1 MSKERILTMKNI
13 DKSFPGVQALKDVDF
28 NLNKGEIHALVGENG
43 AGKSTL
49 VNILN
54 GIHKKDRGKIE
65 YKGKEVEYKN
75 PKEAM
80 KAGLSIIHQ
89 ELELIPYL
97 SVAENIYLGREPRKG
112 IFIDYKKLYEIT
124 GKIIDQLGVNINP
137 QEIVNNLN
145 IGKKQMVEIAKA
157 VSQNADV
164 LVMDEPTS
172 SLTNQEIDILFDL
185 IERLKEQEISII
197 YISHRLEEVFEICDR
212 VTVLRD
218 GKKVDEVKVDKTNR
232 EKIIQMMVGRDIDER
247 FPEVDT
253 KNKDIILEVN
263 NLNVP
268 HKVKNAS
275 FKLRKGEILGV
286 AGLMGAGRTE
296 LAKSIYG
303 EFKKTSGE
311 ILLHGN
317 KINLNSPQK
326 AINNGIYYL
335 SEDRKGEGLIL
346 NLSVE
351 KNITLSIIKKL
362 SKYGLFI
369 NKNIE
374 KDISKN
380 YIDEFDIKTPSPK
393 QKVKN
398 LSGGNQQKVVISKV
412 LSTEPQIVILDEPT
426 RGIDVGAKND
436 IYHLI
441 KKLTNEDVA
450 VIMISSELPEILN
463 LSDRILVMYE
473 NEQAGILDAKTAD
486 QEKIM
491 NLATGGNQID

>member
-1 MSKERILTMKNI
+1 MSKDKILAMSNI
-13 DKSFPGVQALKDVDF
+13 NKSFPGVQALKNVNF
-28 NLNKGEIHALVGENG
+28 NLNKGEVHALVGENG

-49 VNILN
+49 VKILN
-54 GIHKKDRGKIE
+54 GIHKKDKGKIK
-65 YKGKEVEYKN
+65 YKGKKVEYKS

-89 ELELIPYL
+89 ELELIPHL

-112 IFIDYKKLYEIT
+112 IFIDYTKLYNMTE
-124 GKIIDQLGVNINP
+124 KIINKLGVQINP
-137 QEIVNNLN
+137 QEIVKNLN

-172 SLTNQEIDILFDL
+172 SLTNQEIDILFEL
-185 IERLKEQEISII
+185 INRLKKQNISII

-218 GKKVDEVKVDKTNR
+218 GKQVNEVLVKNTDR
-232 EKIIQMMVGRDIDER
+232 EELIKMMVGRDINER

-253 KNKDIILEVN
+253 KNKDTILEVK

-268 HKVKNAS
+268 GKVEDTS
-275 FKLRKGEILGV
+275 FQLRKGEILGV
-286 AGLMGAGRTE
+286 AGLMGSGRTE

-303 EFKKTSGE
+303 EFKKTSGT
-311 ILLHGN
+311 ILLN
-317 KINLNSPQK
+317 DKKINLDSPQK

-346 NLSVE
+346 NLSV
-351 KNITLSIIKKL
+351 KNNITLSIVEKISRL
-362 SKYGLFI
+362 GIFI
-369 NKNIE
+369 DKNEENKIT
-374 KDISKN
+374 KN
-380 YIDEFDIKTPSPK
+380 YIDEFDIKTPSPE

-412 LSTEPQIVILDEPT
+412 LSTEPKIVILDEPT
-426 RGIDVGAKND
+426 RGIDVGAKNE

-463 LSDRILVMYE
+463 LSDKILVMYE
-473 NEQAGILDAKTAD
+473 NKQAGILDAENTG
-486 QEKIM
+486 QEQIM
-491 NLATGGNQID
+491 DLATGGKQN

>member
-1 MSKERILTMKNI
+1 MSKERILAMKNI

-28 NLNKGEIHALVGENG
+28 NLNKGEVHALVGENG

-49 VNILN
+49 VKILN
-54 GIHKKDRGKIE
+54 GIHKKDRGIIKYRGE
-65 YKGKEVEYKN
+65 KVEYKN

-89 ELELIPYL
+89 ELELIPHL
-97 SVAENIYLGREPRKG
+97 SVAENIYLGREPKKG
-112 IFIDYKKLYEIT
+112 IFIDYQKLYEIT
-124 GKIIDQLGVNINP
+124 GKIIDKLGVNINP
-137 QEIVNNLN
+137 QEIVKNLN

-197 YISHRLEEVFEICDR
+197 YISHRLEEVFEICDK

-218 GKKVDEVKVDKTNR
+218 GKKVDEVKVEDTDR
-232 EKIIQMMVGRDIDER
+232 EKLIQMMVGRNIDER
-247 FPEVDT
+247 FPEVKT
-253 KNKDIILEVN
+253 ENKDTILEIK
-263 NLNVP
+263 NLTVP
-268 HKVKNAS
+268 GKVKNAS

-311 ILLHGN
+311 ILLDGN

-326 AINNGIYYL
+326 AIKNGIYYL

-362 SKYGLFI
+362 SKFGMFI
-369 NKNIE
+369 NKNEEE
-374 KDISKN
+374 KITKN
-380 YIDEFDIKTPSPK
+380 YIDEFDIKTPSPE

-398 LSGGNQQKVVISKV
+398 LSGGNQQKVVVSKV
-412 LSTEPQIVILDEPT
+412 LSTKPQIVILDEPT

-441 KKLTNEDVA
+441 KKLTSEDVA

-473 NEQAGILDAKTAD
+473 NEQAGILNAKDAD

-491 NLATGGNQID
+491 NLATGGNQN

>member
-1 MSKERILTMKNI
+1 MNKERILTMKNI

-54 GIHKKDRGKIE
+54 GIHKKDRGKIK
-65 YKGKEVEYKN
+65 YKGEVVEYKN
-75 PKEAM
+75 PKDAM

-97 SVAENIYLGREPRKG
+97 SVAENIYLGREPRNG
-112 IFIDYKKLYEIT
+112 IFIDYQKLYEIT
-124 GKIIDQLGVNINP
+124 EKIIDQLGVNINP
-137 QEIVNNLN
+137 REIVNNLN

-157 VSQNADV
+157 VSQNADI

-218 GKKVDEVKVDKTNR
+218 GKKVDEVKVENTNR
-232 EKIIQMMVGRDIDER
+232 KKIIQMMVGRDINER

-253 KNKDIILEVN
+253 KNKDIILEVK

-268 HKVKNAS
+268 GKVKNAS
-275 FKLRKGEILGV
+275 FQLRKGEILGV

-311 ILLHGN
+311 ILLHGE
-317 KINLNSPQK
+317 KIDLNSPQK

-362 SKYGLFI
+362 NKFGIFI
-369 NKNIE
+369 NKKEE
-374 KDISKN
+374 KSISKN
-380 YIDEFDIKTPSPK
+380 YIDELDIKTPSPE

-398 LSGGNQQKVVISKV
+398 LSGGNQQKVVVSKV

-450 VIMISSELPEILN
+450 VLMISSELPEILN
-463 LSDRILVMYE
+463 LSDRILIMYE

-491 NLATGGNQID
+491 NLATGGNQN

>member
-1 MSKERILTMKNI
+1 MSKERILAMKNI

-28 NLNKGEIHALVGENG
+28 NLNKGEVHALVGENG

-49 VNILN
+49 VKILN
-54 GIHKKDRGKIE
+54 GIHKKDRGIIKYRGE
-65 YKGKEVEYKN
+65 KVEYKN

-89 ELELIPYL
+89 ELELIPHL
-97 SVAENIYLGREPRKG
+97 SVAENIYLGREPKKG
-112 IFIDYKKLYEIT
+112 IFIDYQKLYEIT
-124 GKIIDQLGVNINP
+124 GKIIDKLGVNINP
-137 QEIVNNLN
+137 QEIVKNLN

>member
-1 MSKERILTMKNI
+1 MVDEKILTMKNI
-13 DKSFPGVQALKDVDF
+13 DKSFPGVKALDDVDF
-28 NLNKGEIHALVGENG
+28 SLNKGEVHALVGENG

-49 VNILN
+49 VKILN

-89 ELELIPYL
+89 ELELIPHL
-97 SVAENIYLGREPRKG
+97 SVAENIYLGREPRNG
-112 IFIDYKKLYEIT
+112 IFIDYQKLYEMT
-124 GKIIDQLGVNINP
+124 GKIINQLGVNINP
-137 QEIVNNLN
+137 QEIINNLN

-157 VSQNADV
+157 VSQNADI

-172 SLTNQEIDILFDL
+172 SLTNQEIEILFDL
-185 IERLKEQEISII
+185 IQRLKEQGISII

-218 GKKVDEVKVDKTNR
+218 GKKVDDVKVENTER
-232 EKIIQMMVGRDIDER
+232 EKLIQMMVGRDIDER

-253 KNKDIILEVN
+253 ENKNTILEIK

-268 HKVKNAS
+268 NKIKNAS
-275 FKLRKGEILGV
+275 FKLRKGEIMGV

-303 EFKKTSGE
+303 EFKKMSGE
-311 ILLHGN
+311 ILLHGE
-317 KINLNSPQK
+317 KINLDSPQK
-326 AINNGIYYL
+326 AIKNGIYYL

-346 NLSVE
+346 NLSVKE
-351 KNITLSIIKKL
+351 NITLSIVNKL
-362 SKYGLFI
+362 SKFGIFI
-369 NKNIE
+369 NKNE
-374 KDISKN
+374 EDKISKN

-426 RGIDVGAKND
+426 RGIDVGAKNE

-441 KKLTNEDVA
+441 KKLTSEDVA

-473 NEQAGILDAKTAD
+473 NEQAGILDAKSAD

-491 NLATGGNQID
+491 NLATGGNQN

>member
-1 MSKERILTMKNI
+1 MGKERILAMKNI

-28 NLNKGEIHALVGENG
+28 NLNKGEVHALVGENG

-54 GIHKKDRGKIE
+54 GIHKKDKGKITYRGE
-65 YKGKEVEYKN
+65 VVEYKN

-89 ELELIPYL
+89 ELELIPNL

-112 IFIDYKKLYEIT
+112 IFIDYQKLYEIT
-124 GKIIDQLGVNINP
+124 SKIIDQLGVNINP

-157 VSQNADV
+157 ISQNADV

-172 SLTNQEIDILFDL
+172 SLTNQEIDLLFDL
-185 IERLKEQEISII
+185 IKRLKEQEISII

-218 GKKVDEVKVDKTNR
+218 GKKVDEVKVENTDR
-232 EKIIQMMVGRDIDER
+232 EQLIQMMVGRDIDER
-247 FPEVDT
+247 FPEVNT
-253 KNKDIILEVN
+253 ENKDTILEVK
-263 NLNVP
+263 NLSVP
-268 HKVKNAS
+268 GKVKKSS
-275 FKLRKGEILGV
+275 FKLQKGEILGV

-303 EFKKTSGE
+303 EFEKTSGE
-311 ILLHGN
+311 IFLNGK
-317 KINLNSPQK
+317 KINLDSPQK
-326 AINNGIYYL
+326 AIKNGIYYL

-351 KNITLSIIKKL
+351 KNISLSILKKL
-362 SKYGLFI
+362 SKFGVFI
-369 NKNIE
+369 NKKEEKNIAQ
-374 KDISKN
+374 N
-380 YIDEFDIKTPSPK
+380 YINEFDIKTPSTE

-398 LSGGNQQKVVISKV
+398 LSGGNQQKVVVSKV

-441 KKLTNEDVA
+441 KKLTSEDVA

-473 NEQAGILDAKTAD
+473 NEQAGILDSNTAD

-491 NLATGGNQID
+491 NLATGGNQN

>member
-1 MSKERILTMKNI
+1 MSKDKILAMSNI
-13 DKSFPGVQALKDVDF
+13 NKSFPGVQALKNVNF
-28 NLNKGEIHALVGENG
+28 NLNKGEVHALVGENG

-49 VNILN
+49 VKILN
-54 GIHKKDRGKIE
+54 GIHKKDEGKIK
-65 YKGKEVEYKN
+65 YKGKKVEYKS

-89 ELELIPYL
+89 ELELIPHL

-112 IFIDYKKLYEIT
+112 IFIDYTKLYNMTE
-124 GKIIDQLGVNINP
+124 KIINKLGVQINP
-137 QEIVNNLN
+137 QEIVKNLN

-172 SLTNQEIDILFDL
+172 SLTNQEIDILFEL
-185 IERLKEQEISII
+185 INRLKKQNISII

-218 GKKVDEVKVDKTNR
+218 GKQVDEVLVKNTDR
-232 EKIIQMMVGRDIDER
+232 EELIKMMVGRDINER

-253 KNKDIILEVN
+253 SNKDTILEVK
-263 NLNVP
+263 NLHVP
-268 HKVKNAS
+268 GKVEDTS
-275 FKLRKGEILGV
+275 FQLRKGEILGV
-286 AGLMGAGRTE
+286 AGLMGSGRTE

-303 EFKKTSGE
+303 EFKKTSGT
-311 ILLHGN
+311 ILLN
-317 KINLNSPQK
+317 DKKINLDSPQK

-346 NLSVE
+346 NLSV
-351 KNITLSIIKKL
+351 KNNITLSIVEKISRL
-362 SKYGLFI
+362 GIFI
-369 NKNIE
+369 DKNEENKIT
-374 KDISKN
+374 KN
-380 YIDEFDIKTPSPK
+380 YIDEFDIKTPSPE

-412 LSTEPQIVILDEPT
+412 LSTEPKIVILDEPT
-426 RGIDVGAKND
+426 RGIDVGAKNE

-463 LSDRILVMYE
+463 LSDKILVMYE
-473 NEQAGILDAKTAD
+473 NKQAGILDAENTG
-486 QEKIM
+486 QEQIM
-491 NLATGGNQID
+491 DLATGGKQN

>member
-1 MSKERILTMKNI
+1 MSKDKILAMSNI
-13 DKSFPGVQALKDVDF
+13 NKSFPGVQALKNVNF
-28 NLNKGEIHALVGENG
+28 NLNKGEVHALVGENG

-49 VNILN
+49 VKILN
-54 GIHKKDRGKIE
+54 GIHKKDKGKIK
-65 YKGKEVEYKN
+65 YKGKKVEYKS

-89 ELELIPYL
+89 ELELIPHL

-112 IFIDYKKLYEIT
+112 IFIDYTKLYNMTE
-124 GKIIDQLGVNINP
+124 KIINKLGVQINP
-137 QEIVNNLN
+137 QEIVKNLN

-172 SLTNQEIDILFDL
+172 SLTNQEIDILFEL
-185 IERLKEQEISII
+185 INRLKKQNISII

-218 GKKVDEVKVDKTNR
+218 GKQVDEVLVKNTDR
-232 EKIIQMMVGRDIDER
+232 EELIKMMVGRDINER

-253 KNKDIILEVN
+253 SNKDTILEVK
-263 NLNVP
+263 NLHVP
-268 HKVKNAS
+268 GKVEDTS
-275 FKLRKGEILGV
+275 FQLRKGEILGV
-286 AGLMGAGRTE
+286 AGLMGSGRTE

-303 EFKKTSGE
+303 EFKKTSGT
-311 ILLHGN
+311 ILLN
-317 KINLNSPQK
+317 DKKINLDSPQK

-346 NLSVE
+346 NLSV
-351 KNITLSIIKKL
+351 KNNITLSIVEKISRL
-362 SKYGLFI
+362 GIFI
-369 NKNIE
+369 DKNEENKIT
-374 KDISKN
+374 KN
-380 YIDEFDIKTPSPK
+380 YIDEFDIKTPSPE

-412 LSTEPQIVILDEPT
+412 LSTEPKIVILDEPT
-426 RGIDVGAKND
+426 RGIDVGAKNE

-463 LSDRILVMYE
+463 LSDKILVMYE
-473 NEQAGILDAKTAD
+473 NKQAGILDAENTG
-486 QEKIM
+486 QEQIM
-491 NLATGGNQID
+491 DLATGGKQN